1 MTSSA
6 ARLQSDPLYVAAV
19 SNPGAPDEDLR
30 VRRLSVGNVRALSK
44 SQNYSYLVISSQPV
58 SHRLKLPVGYHFKKF
73 SLDLG
78 KVPSGRIAVHKHK
91 TLLVQVG
98 FVTPGVRKLRVR
110 LCKVADLLRD
120 VAEGHLATAFVADQ
134 KTPLDKARLE
144 TELASPAINS
154 TNVSNRTGK
163 GEDLE
168 SRNRERVLAAQRDML
183 NRVPALTS
191 EQLAERL
198 LSTTSNASQLG
209 QDWRTSGRLFGVRFG
224 KAWHYPE
231 FQLETSGKPFP
242 EVAEVLTALGENERG
257 WAYLQWFLEPSYG
270 LLEGATPLE
279 VWNSAARKRVVE
291 AARLADW
298 RGRD

>member
-1 MTSSA
+1 MISSA

-44 SQNYSYLVISSQPV
+44 NQNYSYLVISSQPV
-58 SHRLKLPVGYHFKKF
+58 SLRLKLPVGYHFKKF
-73 SLDLG
+73 SLELG
-78 KVPSGRIAVHKHK
+78 KAPSGRIPVHKHK
-91 TLLVQVG
+91 TLVVQVG
-98 FVTPGVRKLRVR
+98 FVMPGVRKLQVR

-144 TELASPAINS
+144 TESVFPAVKS
-154 TNVSNRTGK
+154 TNRSSRTNK
-163 GEDLE
+163 REELE

-183 NRVPALTS
+183 SRVPALTS

-198 LSTTSNASQLG
+198 NSTTTNASQLG

-224 KAWHYPE
+224 KSWHYPE
-231 FQLETSGKPFP
+231 FQLETSGRPFP
-242 EVAEVLTALGENERG
+242 EVAEVLAALGENERG
-257 WAYLQWFLEPSYG
+257 WAYLHWFLEPNYR
-270 LLEGATPLE
+270 LLGGSTPLK
-279 VWNSAARKRVVE
+279 VWSSADRRRVVE
-291 AARLADW
+291 AARLANW
-298 RGRD
+298 RARD